1 MHDNFKEATTMKT
14 TVHYISIALAWFAS
28 MLIFSTAQAQ
38 NLFESDGGSGNIYEF
53 TPNGTRS
60 TFASGLSVPAGLAF
74 DSAGNL
80 FVADD
85 GDFSSTGGM
94 IYKFTTNAVRSTF
107 ASGLNA
113 PVALAFDKSGNLFEA
128 DYGSGKIYK
137 FATNAIQSTFAS
149 GLKGPLGLAF
159 DSGGNLFSTD
169 AGVTNTIYKFT
180 TNGVRSLFFSDLPS
194 VYGLA
199 FDSDGHLLETEGGG
213 GQVAEFTTDG
223 SQLEYSF
230 PFAFGETV
238 GLAFDNIGN
247 LFVTDPFSGKIYE
260 FHGVG
265 LVPIVF
271 ASGLSGPSFI
281 AFQPIPQPALNIAP
295 AGNQVALYWPALAT
309 HYSLQSVTNMSS
321 TNWVTVTN
329 GTPIIG
335 VTLTN
340 TQPAA
345 IFRLQS
351 Q

>member
-1 MHDNFKEATTMKT
+1 MKT
-14 TVHYISIALAWFAS
+14 KPHYFCIVLAWFAGI
-28 MLIFSTAQAQ
+28 LIFSTAQAQ
-38 NLFESDGGSGNIYEF
+38 NLFESDSGSGNIYEF

-60 TFASGLSVPAGLAF
+60 TFASGLSVPAGLVF
-74 DSAGNL
+74 DTAGNL
-80 FVADD
+80 LVADD
-85 GDFSSTGGM
+85 GDFSTTGGM

-113 PVALAFDKSGNLFEA
+113 PAALAFDKSGNLFEA

-137 FATNAIQSTFAS
+137 FATNAIQSTFVS

-159 DSGGNLFSTD
+159 DSGGNLFATD
-169 AGVTNTIYKFT
+169 AGNTNTIYEFT
-180 TNGVRSLFFSDLPS
+180 TNGLRSVFFSDLPS

-199 FDSDGHLLETEGGG
+199 FDSDGHLFETEGGG

-230 PFAFGETV
+230 PFAFGEPV
-238 GLAFDNIGN
+238 GLAFDNTGN
-247 LFVTDPFSGKIYE
+247 LFVTDPFSISGKIYE
-260 FHGVG
+260 FHGAG

-281 AFQPIPQPALNIAP
+281 AFQFSPPPALNIAP
-295 AGNQVALYWPALAT
+295 AGNQVALYWPALAA
-309 HYSLQSVTNMSS
+309 HYNLQTVTNMSS
-321 TNWVTVTN
+321 TNWVTVSN

-345 IFRLQS
+345 FFRLQS
-351 Q
+351 R